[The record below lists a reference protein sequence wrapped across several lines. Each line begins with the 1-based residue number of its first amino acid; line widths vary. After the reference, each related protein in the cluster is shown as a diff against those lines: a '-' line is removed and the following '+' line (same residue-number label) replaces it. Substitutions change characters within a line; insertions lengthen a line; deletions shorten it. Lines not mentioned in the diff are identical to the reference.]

1 MFVSAPTKDGFVD
14 ADNGSILK
22 KMRNTFGAAVVCF
35 VLSAVCALAQTAA
48 PGMDL
53 SNDKLTL
60 TVAAMG
66 GKFTTLVM
74 REGDGTSPIHTIG
87 HFLALDGFGA
97 ASEEEQALG
106 MPFHGEANRREM
118 KVVASNTSGPVR
130 VLTLQSTL
138 PLAQETLTRTMQ
150 LVDGENIVYVT
161 SQLESALTIDR
172 PISWAEHATIGQPFL
187 AKGKTVVD
195 MPGVNCRVRPYKPG
209 PIPGHLV
216 YDQDFQWPMAP
227 TIDGG
232 KADIREVPTDH
243 NWLDLAS
250 CQMDTRRR
258 LAFVTALNLETHLLF
273 GYVFRRADYPW
284 VMSWMNFTGDERI
297 ARGMEFSTQPF
308 DVGHRETV
316 AMGPMFGTPTLRW
329 LPAKSTIETRYLIFY
344 TRVPTEFMRIDD
356 VRLENGALT
365 IVDHSG
371 KSVTLPASKQF

>member
-1 MFVSAPTKDGFVD
+1 
-14 ADNGSILK
+14 
-22 KMRNTFGAAVVCF
+22 MRNIFGAVVCF
-35 VLSAVCALAQTAA
+35 VLAAVCALAQTAA
-48 PGMDL
+48 PAMDL

-66 GKFTTLVM
+66 GKFTKLVM
-74 REGDGTSPIHTIG
+74 REGDGTNPIHTIG

-97 ASEEEQALG
+97 ASDEEQALG

-209 PIPGHLV
+209 PSPDTLCTTRTSSGPWLRPLTEGRPISARSPPITTGSISPV
-216 YDQDFQWPMAP
+216 ARWTRGGGWP
-227 TIDGG
+227 
-232 KADIREVPTDH
+232 
-243 NWLDLAS
+243 L
-250 CQMDTRRR
+250 
-258 LAFVTALNLETHLLF
+258 
-273 GYVFRRADYPW
+273 
-284 VMSWMNFTGDERI
+284 
-297 ARGMEFSTQPF
+297 
-308 DVGHRETV
+308 
-316 AMGPMFGTPTLRW
+316 
-329 LPAKSTIETRYLIFY
+329 
-344 TRVPTEFMRIDD
+344 
-356 VRLENGALT
+356 
-365 IVDHSG
+365 
-371 KSVTLPASKQF
+371 